1 MARINILDR
10 LVEVFSPSAALSRL
24 RDRILL
30 KRAYEG
36 ASLKDGWK
44 PRRAGASANADHR
57 ADATT
62 LRARARALVQNT
74 PYIARGLTSLVS
86 NVIGTG
92 ITPRSMAKNESQ
104 RAAINKL
111 WGQWVKVADADGR
124 YDFYGLQ
131 AAAYRAMKQDGE
143 VLIRLRPRMAKDD
156 LPIPL
161 QLQLLE
167 IDWLDSYRNGTEGP
181 NYVINGVEYD
191 PLGRVAA
198 YWLFQQHPGE
208 VNVLARTGNIS
219 KRIPAESIIHLYKS
233 ERPGQGRGITALA
246 PVIARV
252 RDLQLYEDAELA
264 RKNLETRLS
273 VVASGD
279 VSQLDNGAPGVNS
292 PNPDNARSTG
302 SLGDLPSGGITQV
315 DAGVNLTVIEPKV
328 ALGYVEYI
336 KYQLHLISAGFGPTY
351 EMMTG
356 DVSETNFS
364 SARVR
369 LIDFRRECEQEQWLT
384 VIPIFLDRVWIAAI
398 DAATLAGK
406 IPVAD
411 YTVDWSTP
419 KWDYVNPEQ
428 DVKAD
433 MAEIS
438 AGLSSISE
446 KLRRRGYDPELV
458 FTEIKSDFDRLKK
471 DGVLD
476 ILAFL
481 QRGQHFNAPVV
492 PPSATP

>member
-1 MARINILDR
+1 MASINILDR
-10 LVEVFSPSAALSRL
+10 LIGVFAPRTALHRV
-24 RDRILL
+24 RDRALL
-30 KRAYEG
+30 TRAYEG

-62 LRARARALVQNT
+62 LRVRARALVQNT

-92 ITPRSMAKNESQ
+92 ITPRSMAKNTAQ
-104 RAAINKL
+104 RTIINNL
-111 WGQWVKVADADGR
+111 WNQWIKVADADGR
-124 YDFYGLQ
+124 FNFYGMQ
-131 AAAYRAMKQDGE
+131 SAAYRAMKQDGE
-143 VLIRLRPRMAKDD
+143 VLIRIRPRFVADG
-156 LPIPL
+156 LPVPM

-167 IDWLDSYRNGTEGP
+167 IDWLDTYRNGTIGG
-181 NYVINGVEYD
+181 NHMINGIEYD
-191 PLGRVAA
+191 PIGRVAA

-219 KRIPAESIIHLYKS
+219 KRIDASSIIHLYKS

-252 RDLQLYEDAELA
+252 RDLQLYEDAELS

-273 VVASGD
+273 VIASGD
-279 VSQLDNGAPGVNS
+279 VSQLDNGAPGQS
-292 PNPDNARSTG
+292 PNPDNAKITG
-302 SLGDLPSGGITQV
+302 SLGDLPSGGITQI
-315 DAGVNLTVIEPKV
+315 DPGINLTLVEPKV
-328 ALGYVEYI
+328 AAGYVEYI

-356 DVSETNFS
+356 DVSETNYS

-369 LIDFRRECEQEQWLT
+369 LLDFRRECEQEQWLT
-384 VIPIFLDRVWIAAI
+384 LVPNFLDHVWQIFISAAV
-398 DAATLAGK
+398 DAGK
-406 IPVAD
+406 LRQAD
-411 YTVDWSTP
+411 YAVEWSTP

-438 AGLSSISE
+438 AGLSSTSE

-458 FTEIKSDFDRLKK
+458 FSEIKSDFDRLRS

-476 ILAFL
+476 VLAFL
-481 QRGQHFNAPVV
+481 QRGQTLSGPAAP
-492 PPSATP
+492 PNIPA

>member
-1 MARINILDR
+1 MATNILDR
-10 LVEVFSPSAALSRL
+10 LIGAIAPRTGLRRM
-24 RDRILL
+24 RDRALL
-30 KRAYEG
+30 ERAYEG

-44 PRRAGASANADHR
+44 PRRAGASANSDHR
-57 ADATT
+57 VDATI
-62 LRARARALVQNT
+62 LRARARSLVQNT
-74 PYIARGLTSLVS
+74 PYISRGLTSLTS

-92 ITPRSMAKNESQ
+92 ITPRSMAKDETARTRISTLY
-104 RAAINKL
+104 A
-111 WGQWVKVADADGR
+111 QWVRVADADGR
-124 YDFYGLQ
+124 QNFYGLQ
-131 AAAYRAMKQDGE
+131 ATAYRAMKQDGE
-143 VLIRLRPRMAKDD
+143 VLIRLRPRMAQDG

-161 QLQLLE
+161 QLQILE
-167 IDWLDSYRNGTEGP
+167 IDWLDSYRNGSEGS
-181 NYVINGVEYD
+181 NTVINGIEYD
-191 PLGRVAA
+191 PIGRVVA
-198 YWLFQQHPGE
+198 YWLFEQHPGE

-219 KRIPAESIIHLYKS
+219 KRIPAESIIHLYKT
-233 ERPGQGRGITALA
+233 ERPGQGRGITSLA
-246 PVIARV
+246 SVIARV
-252 RDLQLYEDAELA
+252 RDLANYEDAELA

-273 VVASGD
+273 VIASGD
-279 VSQLDNGAPGVNS
+279 VSMLDNGPPNGTG
-292 PNPDNARSTG
+292 PNPDNARITG
-302 SLGDLPSGGITQV
+302 SLGELPSGGITQV
-315 DAGVNLTVIEPKV
+315 DPGIGLTVVEPK
-328 ALGYVEYI
+328 AAPGYVEYV
-336 KYQLHLISAGFGPTY
+336 KYALHLIAAGFGPTY

-369 LIDFRRECEQEQWLT
+369 LLDFRRECEQEQWLT
-384 VIPIFLDRVWIAAI
+384 FIPQFLERVWVALI

-406 IPVAD
+406 IKTAD

-458 FTEIKSDFDRLKK
+458 FSEIKSDFDRLGS
-471 DGVLD
+471 DGTLD

-481 QRGQHFNAPVV
+481 QRGQRMSESVM
-492 PPSATP
+492 PPA

>member
-1 MARINILDR
+1 MASANLLDR
-10 LVEVFSPSAALSRL
+10 LIGVIAPEAGL
-24 RDRILL
+24 RRMRARELL
-30 KRAYEG
+30 TRAYEG
-36 ASLKDGWK
+36 ASTRDGWR
-44 PRRAGASANADHR
+44 PRRPGASANADHR

-62 LRARARALVQNT
+62 LRTRARALVQNT
-74 PYIARGLTSLVS
+74 PYMARGLTSLVS

-92 ITPRSMAKNESQ
+92 ITPRSLAKAEAQ
-104 RAAINKL
+104 RSTINQL
-111 WGQWVKVADADGR
+111 WADWIKVADADGR
-124 YDFYGLQ
+124 VNFYGMQ

-143 VLIRLRPRMAKDD
+143 VLIRIRPRRIEDG
-156 LPIPL
+156 LPAPM

-167 IDWLDSYRNGTEGP
+167 IDWLDSYRNGNEGG
-181 NYVINGVEYD
+181 NTVINGIEYD
-191 PLGRVAA
+191 GIGRAVA

-208 VNVLARTGNIS
+208 VNVLARTGNTS
-219 KRIPAESIIHLYKS
+219 KRVPAANIIHLYNP
-233 ERPGQGRGITALA
+233 ERPGQGRGISALS

-252 RDLQLYEDAELA
+252 RDLQLYEDAELQ

-273 VVASGD
+273 VIASGD
-279 VSQLDNGAPGVNS
+279 VAQLDNGPPDGS
-292 PNPDNARSTG
+292 GPNPEAARTSG

-315 DAGVNLTVIEPKV
+315 DTALNLTVIEPK
-328 ALGYVEYI
+328 AAPGYVEYI

-369 LIDFRRECEQEQWLT
+369 LIDFRRECEQEQWLLL
-384 VIPIFLDRVWIAAI
+384 VPKFLERVWAAFI
-398 DAATLAGK
+398 DAAVDAGK
-406 IPVAD
+406 LRQAD
-411 YTVDWSTP
+411 YAVDWSTP

-446 KLRRRGYDPELV
+446 KLRRRGYDPEVV
-458 FTEIKSDFDRLKK
+458 FAEIKTDFDRLKT

-476 ILAFL
+476 VLAFL
-481 QRGQHFNAPVV
+481 QRGQHYDAPISR
-492 PPSATP
+492 PA